1 MERMQYVGCRY
12 VDFVNKDTGEK
23 IDGVKVFFLT
33 EKPDDQNVI
42 GNIPE
47 YFWYKPETEIYKQV
61 KSWKPG
67 AIMNAEFGRAKA
79 PVAFYPVEKK

>member
-1 MERMQYVGCRY
+1 MERMQYVGCRF

-47 YFWYKPETEIYKQV
+47 YYWYKPGTDIYRECKT
-61 KSWKPG
+61 WKPG
-67 AIMNAEFGRAKA
+67 TVFNAEFSRGKS
-79 PVAFYPVEKK
+79 PIAFYPVEKK